1 MYKNPRKFFDG
12 LKNGVLANGGFVTS
26 EKLFRLRPVE
36 RKERGSD
43 IGLFRVTISARRPEK
58 ANFISI
64 W

>member
-12 LKNGVLANGGFVTS
+12 LKNAVLANGGVVTS
-26 EKLFRLRPVE
+26 EMLFRLRSVK

-43 IGLFRVTISARRPEK
+43 IRLFRVTFSARRPEK